1 MMLPFP
7 AGIILHKAILFLLP
21 GSVFLSCLAGAGPAM
36 AAGSEWRVLQTV
48 AMRGEAAAPPVE
60 ITYTVSA
67 ELTRIAAPAET
78 VFIDYKGS
86 RLYRRN
92 PTDGSCLVF
101 PFGRP
106 HADLPVAAYRVF
118 PSGEGD
124 QGDGRNGYTTRRI
137 SFGTSQAFSQMMA
150 APSLSHYGQDFPVAE
165 GRYTITGN
173 LAGLADLLAI
183 AAGHRRIFQD
193 YPLLRRIDPLGL
205 VDLLGG
211 FPVRI
216 EEISPAAAVS
226 STLTLPPRPVAG
238 EAAPVL
244 PQDCRTPAAPQ

>member
-1 MMLPFP
+1 MNFPFP
-7 AGIILHKAILFLLP
+7 AGVILIKTLLFLLP
-21 GSVFLSCLAGAGPAM
+21 GSILLFCLAGGGSAM
-36 AAGSEWRVLQTV
+36 AARSEWRVLQTV
-48 AMRGEAAAPPVE
+48 AKRGEAATPPVE

-67 ELTRIAAPAET
+67 ELTRIASPAET

-86 RLYRRN
+86 RLFRRN
-92 PTDGSCLVF
+92 PADGSCLVF

-106 HADLPVAAYRVF
+106 HVDLPVAAYLVF
-118 PSGEGD
+118 PEGKVSE
-124 QGDGRNGYTTRRI
+124 GDGRAHTTRHI
-137 SFGTSQAFSQMMA
+137 SFGLGQALSQMML
-150 APSLSHYGQDFPVAE
+150 APTLRHYGQEFPVTN
-165 GRYTITGN
+165 GRYTVTGN

-183 AAGHRRIFQD
+183 SAGHRQIFQD

-226 STLTLPPRPVAG
+226 TTLSLPPRSVAG
-238 EAAPVL
+238 EAVPAL
-244 PQDCRTPAAPQ
+244 PQGCRTPAAPQ